1 MSTRIF
7 YILIPILLFS
17 FNSFSQD
24 DEEEDKGSKKFC
36 NEIDNKEAL
45 KLFEKATDK
54 KKYKKP
60 ERLEFLRKCLAA
72 EPEFAEAN
80 LAMGNEIVVTSKL
93 NNKSFSPAIPY
104 FYRAIASCP
113 QIHSEPYYF
122 IGFNYYEE
130 VKNDSAI
137 KYLEK
142 FIKFKDEDMK
152 KFAKDY
158 EAEIYQ
164 AKEMVKYA
172 KKEGELKKK
181 IVPFDPKVVKGVSTE
196 RDEYLAYISP
206 DDKLCFFT
214 RKVPVDSKNTVYA
227 SDKQKEVFMLAER
240 DKTGVF
246 NNGELMPPPFNVTDD
261 GQGGPSISI
270 DNKKLYFSMTRNEG
284 GAQQN
289 CDIYVSEN
297 INDEWRDIKKLS
309 ANVNHPI
316 YWDSQPTVS
325 ADGNTIYF
333 VSDRPGGLGGLDIY
347 YTIRDPKTNE
357 WSVPKNAGSKV
368 NTSGDEKTP
377 FIHSDSETLYFSS
390 NGHFGFGGYDIFYIR
405 KNDKKEWLDAENIGY
420 PINTEADD
428 TGFFVSRDSKMGY
441 FFSFDEGKMRGK
453 GVGRYDLYSFELYKE
468 ARPQEVVFFS
478 GEIKDKVGNV
488 IDGGRVE
495 VTNTVTKEKTHA
507 LLDSSSGKFM
517 VAVNVKAKEDLL
529 ITVKKNDYAFSSKV
543 VSVKDI
549 IAAATSAKPNTPAP
563 EPKPV
568 KMEIDEAKT
577 GSSFVLNNLLYN
589 TNSAD
594 LKKESFIVLE
604 SFIEYLKDNPTIRIE
619 IQGHTDNVGNAAAN
633 QALSA
638 NRAYTVKAF
647 LEEKGIDGKRISAK
661 GYGSSKPIA
670 DNTTEEGKSKNRRT
684 EFLITEK

>member
-1 MSTRIF
+1 MYSKFTTLLL
-7 YILIPILLFS
+7 ILILI
-17 FNSFSQD
+17 SFSAYSQE
-24 DEEEDKGSKKFC
+24 DEEGPQKFC
-36 NEIDNKEAL
+36 QELDNKEAL

-60 ERLEFLRKCLAA
+60 ERLEFLRKCLAS

-80 LAMGNEIVVTSKL
+80 LAMGNEIVVTCKL
-93 NNKSFSPAIPY
+93 NNKSFSQAIPY

-113 QIHSEPYYF
+113 QIHSEPFYF

-130 VKNDSAI
+130 AKNDSAI

-142 FIKFKDEDMK
+142 FIKFKDEDDK

-158 EAEIYQ
+158 EAELYQ
-164 AKEMVKYA
+164 AREMVKYA

-181 IVPFDPKVVKGVSTE
+181 IVPFDPKVVLGVSTI

-206 DDKLCFFT
+206 DDKFCFFT
-214 RKVPVDSKNTVYA
+214 RKIPVESKSTVYA
-227 SDKQKEVFMLAER
+227 SDKQQEVFMVAER
-240 DKTGVF
+240 DKTGKF
-246 NNGELMPPPFNVTDD
+246 NVGELMPYPFNETSD
-261 GQGGPSISI
+261 GQGGCSISI
-270 DNKKLYFSMTRNEG
+270 DNKKIYFSMTRNEG

-297 INDEWRDIKKLS
+297 INDEWRPIKKLS

-333 VSDRPGGLGGLDIY
+333 ASDRPGGYGGIDIY
-347 YTIRDPKTNE
+347 TTQRDVKTNE
-357 WSVPKNAGSKV
+357 WGIPKNAGPKV
-368 NTSGDEKTP
+368 NTGGDEKTP

-405 KNDKKEWLDAENIGY
+405 KNEKKEWIDPENIGS

-428 TGFFVSRDSKMGY
+428 TGFFVSRDSKTGY

-453 GVGRYDLYSFELYKE
+453 GVGRYDLYSFDLYKE

-488 IDGGRVE
+488 IEGGRVE
-495 VTNTVTKEKTHA
+495 ITNTVTKEKSLA

-517 VAVNVKAKEDLL
+517 VALNVKVKDDLL
-529 ITVKKNDYAFSSKV
+529 ITIKKNDYAFSSKV
-543 VSVKDI
+543 VSAKEI
-549 IAAATSAKPNTPAP
+549 IEEAAKSVNEVPPPIKIEINEAAA
-563 EPKPV
+563 
-568 KMEIDEAKT
+568 
-577 GSSFVLNNLLYN
+577 GSSFVINNVFYN

-594 LKKESFIVLE
+594 LKKESFVVLE
-604 SFIEYLKDNPTIRIE
+604 SFIEFLKDNPTIHIE
-619 IQGHTDNVGNAAAN
+619 IQGHTDNAGAIAGN

-638 NRAYTVKAF
+638 NRAYTIKAY
-647 LEEKGIDGKRISAK
+647 LEENGIEGKRISAK

-670 DNTTEEGKSKNRRT
+670 DNQSEEGKAKNRRT
-684 EFLITEK
+684 EFLITQK

>member
-1 MSTRIF
+1 MYSKFTTLLL
-7 YILIPILLFS
+7 ILI
-17 FNSFSQD
+17 SFSAYSQE
-24 DEEEDKGSKKFC
+24 DEEGPQKFC
-36 NEIDNKEAL
+36 QELDNKEAL

-60 ERLEFLRKCLAA
+60 ERLEFLRKCLAS

-80 LAMGNEIVVTSKL
+80 LAMGNEIVVTCKL
-93 NNKSFSPAIPY
+93 NNKSFSQAIPY

-113 QIHSEPYYF
+113 QIHSEPFYF

-130 VKNDSAI
+130 AKNDSAI

-142 FIKFKDEDMK
+142 FIKFKDEDDK

-158 EAEIYQ
+158 EAELYQ
-164 AKEMVKYA
+164 AREMVKYA

-181 IVPFDPKVVKGVSTE
+181 IVPFDPKVVLGVSTI

-206 DDKLCFFT
+206 DDKFCFFT
-214 RKVPVDSKNTVYA
+214 RKIPVESKSTVYA
-227 SDKQKEVFMLAER
+227 SDKQQEVFMVAER
-240 DKTGVF
+240 DKTGKF
-246 NNGELMPPPFNVTDD
+246 NVGELMPYPFNETSD
-261 GQGGPSISI
+261 GQGGCSISI
-270 DNKKLYFSMTRNEG
+270 DNKKIYFSMTLNER

-297 INDEWRDIKKLS
+297 INDEWRPIKKLS

-333 VSDRPGGLGGLDIY
+333 ASDRPGGYGGIDIY
-347 YTIRDPKTNE
+347 TTQRDVKTNE
-357 WSVPKNAGSKV
+357 WGIPKNAGPKV
-368 NTSGDEKTP
+368 NTGGDEKTP

-405 KNDKKEWLDAENIGY
+405 KNEKKEWIDPENIGS

-428 TGFFVSRDSKMGY
+428 TGFFVSRDSKTGY

-453 GVGRYDLYSFELYKE
+453 GVGRYDLYSFDLYKE

-488 IDGGRVE
+488 IEGGRVE
-495 VTNTVTKEKTHA
+495 ITNTVTKEKSLA

-517 VAVNVKAKEDLL
+517 VALNVKVKDDLL
-529 ITVKKNDYAFSSKV
+529 ITIKKNDYAFSSKV
-543 VSVKDI
+543 VSAKEI
-549 IAAATSAKPNTPAP
+549 IEEAAKSVNEVPKPIKIEINEAAA
-563 EPKPV
+563 
-568 KMEIDEAKT
+568 
-577 GSSFVLNNLLYN
+577 GSSFVINNVFYN

-594 LKKESFIVLE
+594 LKKESFVVLE
-604 SFIEYLKDNPTIRIE
+604 SFIEFLKDNPTIHIE
-619 IQGHTDNVGNAAAN
+619 IQGHTDNAGAIAGN

-638 NRAYTVKAF
+638 NRAYTIKAY
-647 LEEKGIDGKRISAK
+647 LEENGIEGKRISAK

-670 DNTTEEGKSKNRRT
+670 DNQSEEGKAKNRRT
-684 EFLITEK
+684 EFLITQK

>member
-1 MSTRIF
+1 MYSKLITLF
-7 YILIPILLFS
+7 LILI
-17 FNSFSQD
+17 SFSAYSQE
-24 DEEEDKGSKKFC
+24 DEEGPKKFC
-36 NEIDNKEAL
+36 QELDNKEAL

-60 ERLEFLRKCLAA
+60 ERLEFLRKCLAS

-80 LAMGNEIVVTSKL
+80 LSMGNEIVVTCKL
-93 NNKSFSPAIPY
+93 NNKSFSQAIPY

-113 QIHSEPYYF
+113 QIHSEPFYF

-130 VKNDSAI
+130 AKNDSAI

-142 FIKFKDEDMK
+142 FIKFKDEDDK

-158 EAEIYQ
+158 EAELYQ
-164 AKEMVKYA
+164 AREMVKYA

-181 IVPFDPKVVKGVSTE
+181 IVPFDPKVVLGVSTI

-206 DDKLCFFT
+206 DDKFCFFT
-214 RKVPVDSKNTVYA
+214 RKIPVESKSTVYA
-227 SDKQKEVFMLAER
+227 SDKQQEVFMVAER
-240 DKTGVF
+240 DKAGKF
-246 NNGELMPPPFNVTDD
+246 NVGELMPYPFNETSD
-261 GQGGPSISI
+261 GQGGCSISI
-270 DNKKLYFSMTRNEG
+270 DNKKIYFSMTRNEG

-297 INDEWRDIKKLS
+297 INDEWRPIKKLS

-333 VSDRPGGLGGLDIY
+333 ASDRPGGYGGIDIY
-347 YTIRDPKTNE
+347 TTQRDVKTGE
-357 WSVPKNAGSKV
+357 WGIPKNAGPKV
-368 NTSGDEKTP
+368 NSGGDEKTP

-405 KNDKKEWLDAENIGY
+405 KNEKKEWIDPENIGS

-428 TGFFVSRDSKMGY
+428 TGFFVSRDSKTGY

-453 GVGRYDLYSFELYKE
+453 GVGRYDLYSFDLYKE

-488 IDGGRVE
+488 IEGGRVE
-495 VTNTVTKEKTHA
+495 ITNTVTKEKSLA

-517 VAVNVKAKEDLL
+517 VALNVKVKDDLL
-529 ITVKKNDYAFSSKV
+529 ITIKKNDYAFSSKV
-543 VSVKDI
+543 VSAKEI
-549 IAAATSAKPNTPAP
+549 IEEAAKLVN
-563 EPKPV
+563 EVPKPV
-568 KMEIDEAKT
+568 KIEINEAT
-577 GSSFVLNNLLYN
+577 AGSSFVINNIFYN

-594 LKKESFIVLE
+594 LKKESFVVLE
-604 SFIEYLKDNPTIRIE
+604 SFIEFLKDNPTIHIE
-619 IQGHTDNVGNAAAN
+619 IQGHTDNAGAIAGN

-638 NRAYTVKAF
+638 NRAYTIKAY
-647 LEEKGIDGKRISAK
+647 LEENGIEGKRISAK

-670 DNTTEEGKSKNRRT
+670 DNQSEEGKAKNRRT
-684 EFLITEK
+684 EFLITQK

>member
-1 MSTRIF
+1 MYSKLITLF
-7 YILIPILLFS
+7 LILI
-17 FNSFSQD
+17 SFSAYSQE
-24 DEEEDKGSKKFC
+24 DEEGPKKFC
-36 NEIDNKEAL
+36 QELDNKEAL

-60 ERLEFLRKCLAA
+60 ERLEFLRKCLAS

-80 LAMGNEIVVTSKL
+80 LAMGNEIVVTCKL
-93 NNKSFSPAIPY
+93 NNKSFSQAIPY
-104 FYRAIASCP
+104 FYSAIASCP
-113 QIHSEPYYF
+113 QIHSEPFYF

-130 VKNDSAI
+130 AKNDSAI

-142 FIKFKDEDMK
+142 FIKFKDEDDK

-158 EAEIYQ
+158 EAELYQ
-164 AKEMVKYA
+164 AREMVKYA

-181 IVPFDPKVVKGVSTE
+181 IVPFDPKVVLGVSTI

-206 DDKLCFFT
+206 DDKFCFFT
-214 RKVPVDSKNTVYA
+214 RKIPVESKSTVYA
-227 SDKQKEVFMLAER
+227 SDKQQEVFMVAER
-240 DKTGVF
+240 DKTGKF
-246 NNGELMPPPFNVTDD
+246 NVGELMPYPFNETSD
-261 GQGGPSISI
+261 GQGGCSISI
-270 DNKKLYFSMTRNEG
+270 DNKKIYFSMTRNEG

-297 INDEWRDIKKLS
+297 INDEWRPIKKLS

-333 VSDRPGGLGGLDIY
+333 ASDRPGGYGGIDIY
-347 YTIRDPKTNE
+347 TTQRDVKTNE
-357 WSVPKNAGSKV
+357 WGIPKNAGPKV
-368 NTSGDEKTP
+368 NTGGDEKTP

-405 KNDKKEWLDAENIGY
+405 KNEKKEWIDPENIGS

-428 TGFFVSRDSKMGY
+428 TGFFVSRDSKTGY

-453 GVGRYDLYSFELYKE
+453 GVGRYDLYSFDLYKE

-488 IDGGRVE
+488 IEGGRVE
-495 VTNTVTKEKTHA
+495 ITNIVTKEKSLA

-517 VAVNVKAKEDLL
+517 VALNVKVKDDLL
-529 ITVKKNDYAFSSKV
+529 ITIKKNDYAFSSKV
-543 VSVKDI
+543 VSAKEI
-549 IAAATSAKPNTPAP
+549 IEEAAKFVN
-563 EPKPV
+563 EVPKPV
-568 KMEIDEAKT
+568 KIEINEAT
-577 GSSFVLNNLLYN
+577 AGNSFVINNVFYN

-594 LKKESFIVLE
+594 LKKESFVVLE
-604 SFIEYLKDNPTIRIE
+604 SFIEFLKDNPTIHIE
-619 IQGHTDNVGNAAAN
+619 IQGHTDNAGAIAGN

-638 NRAYTVKAF
+638 NRAYTIKAY
-647 LEEKGIDGKRISAK
+647 LEENGIEGKRISAK

-670 DNTTEEGKSKNRRT
+670 DNQSEEGKAKNRRT
-684 EFLITEK
+684 EFLITQK